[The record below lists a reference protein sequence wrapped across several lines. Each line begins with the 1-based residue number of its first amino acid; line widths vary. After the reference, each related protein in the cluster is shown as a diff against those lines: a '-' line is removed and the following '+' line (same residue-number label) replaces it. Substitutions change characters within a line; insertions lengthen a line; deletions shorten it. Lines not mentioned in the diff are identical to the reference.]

1 MLQIKYFRT
10 FFIPINI
17 SERASSEH
25 LHTRTHTHTGLHP
38 HTLALLVLLL
48 LLHIIPLPL
57 LKISPFFPSTQ
68 DRHVTRNGDTEPVV
82 DPSQDYMLMLGY
94 ENATHTVL
102 RFRRKLD
109 TCDASHDI
117 AITVSTVD
125 V

>member
-1 MLQIKYFRT
+1 MSVLYQAAHKSMHQFKYSRAFQLINENLQNFL
-10 FFIPINI
+10 F
-17 SERASSEH
+17 
-25 LHTRTHTHTGLHP
+25 
-38 HTLALLVLLL
+38 
-48 LLHIIPLPL
+48 
-57 LKISPFFPSTQ
+57 FFPPLQ

-117 AITVSTVD
+117 AITVSTVGVLID
-125 V
+125 ILAKVCAK

>member
-1 MLQIKYFRT
+1 MPDSRGKKNLSQAAHKSMQQIKYSRAY
-10 FFIPINI
+10 FIAINKRKRKLRQFSLFLCI
-17 SERASSEH
+17 FLSIF
-25 LHTRTHTHTGLHP
+25 L
-38 HTLALLVLLL
+38 
-48 LLHIIPLPL
+48 
-57 LKISPFFPSTQ
+57 Q

-109 TCDASHDI
+109 TCDASHDM

-125 V
+125 ILIDILAKVCAK